1 MTNIKRKTR
10 KTRNSRN
17 GRNGRGGM
25 LNAAA
30 RIATTT
36 ASGVVQKA
44 ALEYGQRR
52 GPKIIS
58 SGLEDPNSLHDPS
71 LYLTGKK
78 TASLKTSVNPELFT
92 SKYTPET
99 SQTRKTPI
107 NIFDE
112 NYNPNIDEN
121 YNPNV
126 KIKKGLKLI
135 GGKIKS
141 KKSRNYRNK
150 KTLKRM
156 RI

>member
-1 MTNIKRKTR
+1 MTKIKRKTR
-10 KTRNSRN
+10 QSRKIRKSKRPN
-17 GRNGRGGM
+17 GGM

-36 ASGVVQKA
+36 ASGVAQKA

-58 SGLEDPNSLHDPS
+58 SGLEDPNSLNDPS

-78 TASLKTSVNPELFT
+78 TASLKTSINPELFT

-107 NIFDE
+107 ITFDE

-121 YNPNV
+121 YNPNI
-126 KIKKGLKLI
+126 KKKGLKIL
-135 GGKIKS
+135 GGKVKS
-141 KKSRNYRNK
+141 KKYRKYHNK
-150 KTLKRM
+150 KTLHH
-156 RI
+156 

>member
-1 MTNIKRKTR
+1 MTKIKRKTR
-10 KTRNSRN
+10 KTRNSRKN
-17 GRNGRGGM
+17 KGGM

-36 ASGVVQKA
+36 ASGVAQKA

-52 GPKIIS
+52 GPKIVS
-58 SGLEDPNSLHDPS
+58 SGLEDPNSLKDPS

-121 YNPNV
+121 FNPNV

-135 GGKIKS
+135 GGKR
-141 KKSRNYRNK
+141 KSRNK
-150 KTLKRM
+150 KSLKRM